1 MAEYRIDELAQV
13 SGVSSRNIR
22 AYRERGLL
30 RPPRRAGRKA
40 FYDDDH
46 LTQLQ
51 VINRLLSR
59 GFNSA
64 HIADF
69 FRAIRGGQDLA
80 DVLGLRAMTQNDPLD
95 DELTSSDSRA
105 VG

>member
-1 MAEYRIDELAQV
+1 MVEYRINELAQV
-13 SGVSSRNIR
+13 SGVSCRNIR

-30 RPPRRAGRKA
+30 DPPRRAGRTA
-40 FYDDDH
+40 LYGDHH

-51 VINRLLSR
+51 IINRLLSR

-69 FRAIRGGQDLA
+69 FEAIREGHDLA
-80 DVLGLRAMTQNDPLD
+80 DLLGLQPIARRDPFD
-95 DELTSSDSRA
+95 SSEAR
-105 VG
+105 VIG

>member
-1 MAEYRIDELAQV
+1 VAEYRIDELAQV

-30 RPPRRAGRKA
+30 EPPRRAGRTA
-40 FYDDDH
+40 IYDDDH
-46 LTQLQ
+46 LAQLQ
-51 VINRLLSR
+51 IINRLLNR
-59 GFNSA
+59 GFNSS

-69 FRAIRGGQDLA
+69 FRAIRGGDDLA
-80 DVLGLRAMTQNDPLD
+80 ELLGLKAMAPRDPLD
-95 DELTSSDSRA
+95 TSEAR

>member
-1 MAEYRIDELAQV
+1 VAEYRIDELAQV

-30 RPPRRAGRKA
+30 RPPRRAGRTA
-40 FYDDDH
+40 IYDDDH

-59 GFNSA
+59 GFNST

-69 FRAIRGGQDLA
+69 FRAIRGGHDLA
-80 DVLGLRAMTQNDPLD
+80 DVLGLRAMARTDPLD
-95 DELTSSDSRA
+95 DALSP
-105 VG
+105 